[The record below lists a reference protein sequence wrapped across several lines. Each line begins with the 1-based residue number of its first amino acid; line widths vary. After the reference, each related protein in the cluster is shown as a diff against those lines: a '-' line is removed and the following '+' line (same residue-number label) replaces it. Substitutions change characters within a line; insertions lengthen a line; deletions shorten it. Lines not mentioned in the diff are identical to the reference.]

1 MERNSRPERDVSC
14 ADSMVAQP
22 CRGVWI
28 SMDSGVKTNTLVTY
42 IVRMVD
48 HTLVNNHQWPPNNS
62 WTANTCPCPKVAM
75 LLPSPICDPPTPQR
89 PQNGQTS
96 SASNGED
103 PVSLFAVPP
112 SLAAFDLASVS
123 MLPALVSPEGGKI
136 SPRQTRMTAALILP
150 PSPRQRDTQEH
161 GLAFMVCL
169 SDRL

>member
-1 MERNSRPERDVSC
+1 MATKWTIGLERNSRPERDVSC

-75 LLPSPICDPPTPQR
+75 LLPSPICDPPTPPTPSEWTDIQR
-89 PQNGQTS
+89 IQWGKTRS
-96 SASNGED
+96 HC
-103 PVSLFAVPP
+103 
-112 SLAAFDLASVS
+112 
-123 MLPALVSPEGGKI
+123 SPF
-136 SPRQTRMTAALILP
+136 LP
-150 PSPRQRDTQEH
+150 PLLRSILRLSQCCLPSSLLKEARSPLDK
-161 GLAFMVCL
+161 LA
-169 SDRL
+169 